1 MNVYLVSYD
10 LNNPGQK
17 YSKLYELIK
26 QFPDYIHFQDSV
38 WIIKAVE
45 NSTFI
50 YDYLSS
56 ALDKGDHIL
65 IIKVTRDF
73 FGISSEEN
81 WKKLAKFI

>member
-45 NSTFI
+45 N
-50 YDYLSS
+50 
-56 ALDKGDHIL
+56 
-65 IIKVTRDF
+65 
-73 FGISSEEN
+73 
-81 WKKLAKFI
+81 WKKTCEIHLIRRYRFSF